1 MILEPTAQ
9 EISHYNRFPPSFEQ
23 LPEELDE
30 ALGRENKTIFDR
42 NHWKPNRK
50 QEQFLRLP
58 TTIKEALYGGG
69 AGSGKS
75 DVLML
80 YGIVH
85 RWHQNPR
92 FKQVFLRR
100 TFPELKNEIIPR
112 SREIYP
118 KFGATFNSSDKVWTF
133 PRPDQLGS
141 GEINAGAMIFFGH
154 CENEDDVHKYD
165 SMEISLFTPDE
176 ITSLTEYI
184 YLYIAFER
192 NRAPRDSGLP
202 SITRGAGMP
211 GGVGHTFVK
220 KRFIDPAPEGG
231 KILIGKGGNKRI
243 YVHATLAD
251 NEEHVDPSYAQ
262 SLDGRPEAE
271 RKAKKFGDWSAY
283 LGQVF
288 EEFRDRQYPDEPDNA
303 LHVVVPFDIPS
314 WWPKIVVGD
323 WGHRAMTWIGYG
335 AISPYGRIYVYREQ
349 TFLKTKIAEWAPEVK
364 VFIDKEK
371 PRVVKFCQSA
381 GQDRGQEHTIQQQIE
396 AELGR
401 PIDLTSNSPGSRVAG
416 KMLLHEYL
424 RWKKKPVIPPE
435 QLPPYSPEHALWIW
449 RNRGEVEYRAYL
461 AMYEPP
467 KDETN
472 IPRLQIFRCEET
484 NTEHYGHPFCCNVLI
499 ETIKACTYDKP
510 KNNKPAEDVAEF
522 EGDDPYDGIRYLI
535 DACERFFEEA
545 AEEFKRIQKQEE
557 LALKV
562 AVDRDWTA
570 FYRNNRSLETT
581 HRIKSAPRYRRRH
594 H

>member
-1 MILEPTAQ
+1 MIIEPTLQ
-9 EISHYNRFPPSFEQ
+9 ETVQYNYLPP
-23 LPEELDE
+23 ELDE
-30 ALGRENKTIFDR
+30 ALGRENKAILER
-42 NHWKPNRK
+42 NKWEPNPK
-50 QEQFLRLP
+50 QARFLELP

-85 RWHQNPR
+85 RWHENPR

-133 PRPDQLGS
+133 PRPDQYGS
-141 GEINAGAMIFFGH
+141 GEPNAGAMIFFGH
-154 CENEDDVHKYD
+154 CENEDNVHQYD

-192 NRAPRDSGLP
+192 NRAPKGSGLP
-202 SITRGAGMP
+202 SITRAAGMP
-211 GGVGHTFVK
+211 GGIGHTFVK
-220 KRFIDPAPEGG
+220 KRFVDPAPRGG
-231 KILIGKGGNKRI
+231 KIIIGKGGNKRI
-243 YVHATLAD
+243 YIHATLAD
-251 NEEHVDPSYAQ
+251 NQEHVDPTYAQ

-288 EEFRDRQYPDEPDNA
+288 EEFRDRRYPDEPENA
-303 LHVVVPFDIPS
+303 LHVVSPFDIPS
-314 WWPKIVVGD
+314 WWPRIVVGD
-323 WGHRAMTWIGYG
+323 WGYRAMTWIGYG
-335 AISPYGRIYVYREQ
+335 AISPTARIYVYREQ
-349 TFLKTKIAEWAPEVK
+349 WFIKTKIEEWAPEVRAY
-364 VFIDKEK
+364 ISKEN
-371 PRVVKFCQSA
+371 PRVIKFCQSA

-396 AELGR
+396 TALGR
-401 PIDLTSNSPGSRVAG
+401 PIELTSNSPGSRIAG
-416 KMLLHEYL
+416 KSLLHEYL
-424 RWKKKPVIPPE
+424 RWKKKPVIPPDE
-435 QLPPYSPEHALWIW
+435 LPAYNPEHALWLW

-467 KDETN
+467 KEEKN
-472 IPRLQIFRCEET
+472 IPKLQIFRCNEE
-484 NTEHYGHPFCCNVLI
+484 NSEHIGHSNCCHVLI

-522 EGDDPYDGIRYLI
+522 EGDDPYDGIRYLC
-535 DACERFFEEA
+535 DAAEQWFEEC
-545 AEEFKRIQKQEE
+545 AEEFKRIQQQEQ
-557 LALKV
+557 LAQRL
-562 AVDRDWTA
+562 ANDRDWTA
-570 FYRNNRSLETT
+570 FYRNSRTLENNQ
-581 HRIKSAPRYRRRH
+581 RGKAVPRYRRH
-594 H
+594 